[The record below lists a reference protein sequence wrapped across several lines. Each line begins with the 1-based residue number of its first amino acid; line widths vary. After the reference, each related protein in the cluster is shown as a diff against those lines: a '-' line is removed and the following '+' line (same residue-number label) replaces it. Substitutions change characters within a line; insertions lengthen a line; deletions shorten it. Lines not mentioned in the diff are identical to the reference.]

1 MAGESLDGLLQH
13 PNIGQFVSV
22 FFFPVSPSL
31 KIKTSIGPLET

>member
-1 MAGESLDGLLQH
+1 MAAESLDGLLQH

-22 FFFPVSPSL
+22 IFFPVSPTL